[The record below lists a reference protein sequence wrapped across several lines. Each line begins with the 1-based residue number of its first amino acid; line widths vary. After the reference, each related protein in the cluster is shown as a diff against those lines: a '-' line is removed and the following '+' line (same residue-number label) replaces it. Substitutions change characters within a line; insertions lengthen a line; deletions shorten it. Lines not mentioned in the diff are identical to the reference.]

1 MPPNDILD
9 PQILAGDLRLIR
21 EAYADLFA
29 SLDQEALS
37 RTGRSDRGGWTMREV
52 AAHLGAL
59 NGAGIESIRHT
70 LRGESY
76 RFEGLDDRYR
86 FDAYNRTG
94 IDRSLAAGTAWAL
107 DSAVAVL
114 DDGERI
120 ARGLTS
126 VQAATTAPLPIY
138 NRRVRVDETLSI
150 EALHSGLL
158 HSAQIADPA
167 GVPPLWTR
175 FDEAVQHR
183 LASRLMLA
191 FSLLYRVD
199 LADGLRD
206 TVAFR
211 VGGAGGGEWYLDL
224 RPDGADWHEAPLA
237 RPGLSIR
244 MRSTATLFRMATHRI
259 RMPVALA
266 TGEVRVGGHHRLFT
280 SLGRLTSVDARPRHA
295 TSRGSPA
302 SSTRSKATRP

>member
-21 EAYADLFA
+21 EAYASLFA
-29 SLDQEALS
+29 SVDPEALS

-70 LRGESY
+70 LRGKDY
-76 RFEGLDDRYR
+76 RFEGLDDRYH
-86 FDAYNRTG
+86 FNAYNRTG
-94 IDRSLAAGTAWAL
+94 IDRSLAAGTAQAL

-114 DDGERI
+114 DDGEQI
-120 ARGLTS
+120 ARGLS
-126 VQAATTAPLPIY
+126 LAQAATTAPLPIY

-183 LASRLMLA
+183 LVSRLMLA
-191 FSLLYRVD
+191 FSMLYRLD

-237 RPGLSIR
+237 HPGVSIR

-266 TGEVRVGGHHRLFT
+266 TGEIRVGGHLRLFT
-280 SLGRLTSVDARPRHA
+280 GLGRLTSVDARPKAA
-295 TSRGSPA
+295 TSSGSSA
-302 SSTRSKATRP
+302 HASKATRP

>member
-21 EAYADLFA
+21 ETYTDLFS
-29 SLDQEALS
+29 SLDPEALN

-70 LRGESY
+70 LRGEDY
-76 RFEGLDDRYR
+76 RFEGLDDRYH
-86 FDAYNRTG
+86 FNAYNRTG

-107 DSAVAVL
+107 DKAVAVL

-120 ARGLTS
+120 ARGLS
-126 VQAATTAPLPIY
+126 AVQAATTAPLPIY
-138 NRRVRVDETLSI
+138 NRRVRIDETLSI

-167 GVPPLWTR
+167 GVPPLWTQ
-175 FDEAVQHR
+175 FDEDVRHR
-183 LASRLMLA
+183 LVSRLMLA
-191 FSLLYRVD
+191 SSLLYRVD

-206 TVAFR
+206 TIAFR
-211 VGGAGGGEWYLDL
+211 VGGAGGGEWYLDF

-266 TGEVRVGGHHRLFT
+266 TGEVRVGGHLRLFT
-280 SLGRLTSVDARPRHA
+280 AMGRLTSVDARPRA
-295 TSRGSPA
+295 GVSSGSSAPA
-302 SSTRSKATRP
+302 SKATRP